1 MKNIF
6 RVSSSSFHLT
16 YKTYINPDSWIEE
29 MEKRFSKIKEY
40 SIVHEKG
47 DEINNYMH
55 THIYVD
61 FSEKVESKRANIFN
75 FKLEDE
81 NEYWTNSF
89 WEEYRKDKD
98 EKKLGIH
105 PHILKVKDLNH
116 RKNIIMYHKKGEFIF
131 TDIYKI

>member
-1 MKNIF
+1 MKYPVF

-16 YKTYINPDSWIEE
+16 YKTYINPNIWIEE

-61 FSEKVESKRANIFN
+61 FSEKVESKRSTIFN
-75 FKLEDE
+75 FKLEDD
-81 NEYWTNSF
+81 NQYWTDSF

-98 EKKLGIH
+98 EKKTGIH
-105 PHILKVKDLNH
+105 PHIQIVKNLFH
-116 RKNIIMYHKKGEFIF
+116 RNAIISYHKKGEALFF
-131 TDIYKI
+131 KF